1 MELYFV
7 VILQKG
13 HSFTEK
19 ICEKYDGGKIRSQPV
34 FRAMEIMA
42 VPSQYIYSLMT
53 YTANNREYLSLKFS
67 IHEINTR
74 NKLQL
79 HRPITNLK

>member
-13 HSFTEK
+13 QSVTEQ

-34 FRAMEIMA
+34 FRALEIMA
-42 VPSQYIYSLMT
+42 VPSKYILSLMT
-53 YTANNREYLSLKFS
+53 CIENNGGYFSLKFS

-74 NKLQL
+74 NKLQF
-79 HRPITNLK
+79 HRPIANIT